1 MFVKSA
7 VKLMSYCRHDDQFL
21 IIICISLGL
30 FPLSISLGFFFFLQ
44 SSFFGSHLFKFNV
57 KERVP
62 YQLFRFNSR
71 IIDN

>member
-7 VKLMSYCRHDDQFL
+7 VKLMSCCRHDDQFL
-21 IIICISLGL
+21 ISVFLWVCSLS
-30 FPLSISLGFFFFLQ
+30 LSLWVFFFLQ

-71 IIDN
+71 IDN